1 MKILLAYFNKKKI
14 CKSAE
19 EAIDFINSLHCH
31 NNENCQKLVVNE
43 RVKELLTDLFNGKW
57 EKEGDGF
64 PFILVEK
71 ESLTSYY
78 YERNVYYTG
87 HQIRTTNCSTTSI
100 NMIMPLGE
108 TVEEHE
114 AEVERIVE
122 EKRLAFIRRE
132 EKLRAKR
139 EQELLEVKE
148 GWYSVSLTY
157 ERMRMSDMR
166 MIETTFT
173 GKCIAKSGYDAYN
186 KAIAD
191 LEKDGEAS
199 FNAIYPDALSGYY
212 RYLYLGVKTDDGYT
226 MQPLD
231 M

>member
-1 MKILLAYFNKKKI
+1 MEILLAYFNKKKI

-19 EAIDFINSLHCH
+19 EAVDFINGLHFR
-31 NNENCQKLVVNE
+31 NKENWQKLVVND

-71 ESLTSYY
+71 KSPIS

-87 HQIRTTNCSTTSI
+87 HQIRTTNCRTTSI

-114 AEVERIVE
+114 AEVERIAE

-132 EKLRAKR
+132 EMLRAKR

-173 GKCIAKSGYDAYN
+173 GKSIAKSGYDAYN

-199 FNAIYPDALSGYY
+199 FNAIYPDALSGDY

-231 M
+231 L

>member
-1 MKILLAYFNKKKI
+1 MEILLAYYNKKKI

-19 EAIDFINSLHCH
+19 EAIDFINSLHFR

-57 EKEGDGF
+57 EKEGEGF

-71 ESLTSYY
+71 KTPISYDRRKY
-78 YERNVYYTG
+78 YNG
-87 HQIRTTNCSTTSI
+87 HQIRTTNCSSTAI
-100 NMIMPLGE
+100 NMIMPLAE
-108 TVEEHE
+108 TVEEHD
-114 AEVERIVE
+114 AEFERIAE

-199 FNAIYPDALSGYY
+199 FNAIYPEAVSADYDFI
-212 RYLYLGVKTDDGYT
+212 YLGVKTDDGYT

-231 M
+231 V

>member
-1 MKILLAYFNKKKI
+1 MEILLAYFNKKKI

-19 EAIDFINSLHCH
+19 EAIDFINSLHFR

-57 EKEGDGF
+57 EKEGEGF

-71 ESLTSYY
+71 KTPIS

-87 HQIRTTNCSTTSI
+87 HLIRTTNCGITSI
-100 NMIMPLGE
+100 MMMMPLGE
-108 TVEEHE
+108 TLEEHE
-114 AEVERIVE
+114 LEVEREFQRNEAVYIRLME
-122 EKRLAFIRRE
+122 EIRSRK
-132 EKLRAKR
+132 EKALN
-139 EQELLEVKE
+139 EIKE

-199 FNAIYPDALSGYY
+199 FNAIYPEAVSADYEFI
-212 RYLYLGVKTDDGYT
+212 YLGVKTDDGYT

-231 M
+231 V

>member
-1 MKILLAYFNKKKI
+1 MEILLAYFNKKKI

-19 EAIDFINSLHCH
+19 EAIDFINSLHCR
-31 NNENCQKLVVNE
+31 NNEKCQKLVVNE

-57 EKEGDGF
+57 EKEGEGF

-71 ESLTSYY
+71 KTPISYDRRKY
-78 YERNVYYTG
+78 YNGY
-87 HQIRTTNCSTTSI
+87 QIRTTNCSSTAI
-100 NMIMPLGE
+100 NMIMPLAE
-108 TVEEHE
+108 TVEEHD
-114 AEVERIVE
+114 AEFERIIE
-122 EKRLAFIRRE
+122 EERQASIQQAE
-132 EKLRAKR
+132 MLRAKR

-157 ERMRMSDMR
+157 TRMRMRDMR
-166 MIETTFT
+166 MVETTFS

-199 FNAIYPDALSGYY
+199 FNAIYPDALSGDYG
-212 RYLYLGVKTDDGYT
+212 YLYLGVKTDDGYT

-231 M
+231 V